1 MAQRINT
8 IKNADKIIVLD
19 DGNMVGMGTHQEL
32 LQNNEVYQQ
41 IAKSQL
47 SEEELGI
54 DMEGAEEN
62 V

>member
-1 MAQRINT
+1 M
-8 IKNADKIIVLD
+8 LD